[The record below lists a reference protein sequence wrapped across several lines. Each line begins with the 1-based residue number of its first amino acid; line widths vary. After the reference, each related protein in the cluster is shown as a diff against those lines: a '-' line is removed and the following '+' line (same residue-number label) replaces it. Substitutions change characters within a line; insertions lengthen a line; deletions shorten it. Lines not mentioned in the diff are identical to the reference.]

1 MKDEGA
7 SNDDDPTLRIYS
19 AEVLAVLLTLI
30 AATNTTAIISSTNT
44 TTTIIAAATSFTLL
58 SLGMPKA

>member
-30 AATNTTAIISSTNT
+30 AATNTTASTS
-44 TTTIIAAATSFTLL
+44 TTTIAAAAATSFTLL

>member
-19 AEVLAVLLTLI
+19 AEVLAVLLTRTLI
-30 AATNTTAIISSTNT
+30 AATITTASTST
-44 TTTIIAAATSFTLL
+44 TTIAAATSFTLL

>member
-7 SNDDDPTLRIYS
+7 SNDDDPTLRVYS
-19 AEVLAVLLTLI
+19 AEVLAVLLTLTLI
-30 AATNTTAIISSTNT
+30 ADTITTASTST
-44 TTTIIAAATSFTLL
+44 TTTTIAAATSFTLL